1 METKDIIIIGGGA
14 AGLMASCAAAHVL
27 KKRGSVLVLEGNAK
41 LGRKLLATGNGRCN
55 LTNLNVSPA
64 HYHGDVTAIQDLL
77 HEYTPEAICAVF
89 REMGLVTKSD
99 SEGRVYPQNQQ
110 AAAVLSALRWDA
122 EKYGVSFSEE
132 HTVSKIEKVKNGF
145 TLICTDGTQL
155 FTKQCILTCGGAASP
170 RHSCGEGYTLAKQLG
185 HTVTKLYPS
194 LTQLTVRAKQWKTL
208 SGTRAPANAVLL
220 ADGKPVY
227 EESGEV
233 QFTDTGISGICVFG
247 LSIYA
252 GEFFALGTIRNK
264 KYTSFAVQL
273 DLLPDMAYQ
282 DVLDY
287 LLEMTK
293 LYPARAAGDLLSG
306 LLNMRLGYMLVG
318 VAGIAQSE
326 PAVKLKAPQLKKLAS
341 LLKGWRLDI
350 TGTKDFSAA
359 QVTAGGVPLTE
370 LDPHTMASK
379 KAPGL
384 YLAGEMLNIHG
395 DCGGYNL
402 HFAWASGITAG
413 KSAAY
418 RCLKEEKR
426 CYVSA
431 TFPCRF
437 TIRTKLCATQPP
449 KNCVP
454 MRRSSKNWHLSSA
467 LSMPEKSRTC
477 ALSLPWMW
485 KRTATKTS
493 CFPAC
498 ATATSQK
505 CRKEPMQYRRTVH
518 CRSVRLLWVLARRAC
533 SQAYCSHAPACA
545 RLF

>member
-1 METKDIIIIGGGA
+1 MEAKDIIIIGGGA

-227 EESGEV
+227 KESGEV

-247 LSIYA
+247 LSVYA

-264 KYTSFAVQL
+264 KYASLAVQL

-318 VAGIAQSE
+318 AAGIAQSE
-326 PAVKLKAPQLKKLAS
+326 PAVKIKAPQLKKLAS

-426 CYVSA
+426 
-431 TFPCRF
+431 
-437 TIRTKLCATQPP
+437 
-449 KNCVP
+449 
-454 MRRSSKNWHLSSA
+454 
-467 LSMPEKSRTC
+467 
-477 ALSLPWMW
+477 
-485 KRTATKTS
+485 
-493 CFPAC
+493 
-498 ATATSQK
+498 
-505 CRKEPMQYRRTVH
+505 
-518 CRSVRLLWVLARRAC
+518 
-533 SQAYCSHAPACA
+533 
-545 RLF
+545 

>member
-89 REMGLVTKSD
+89 REMGLVTKAD

-155 FTKQCILTCGGAASP
+155 FTKQ
-170 RHSCGEGYTLAKQLG
+170 
-185 HTVTKLYPS
+185 
-194 LTQLTVRAKQWKTL
+194 WKTL

-227 EESGEV
+227 KESGEV

-247 LSIYA
+247 LSVYA

-264 KYTSFAVQL
+264 KYASLAVQL

-318 VAGIAQSE
+318 AAGIAQSE
-326 PAVKLKAPQLKKLAS
+326 PAVKIKAPQLKKLAS

-379 KAPGL
+379 QAPGL

-426 CYVSA
+426 
-431 TFPCRF
+431 
-437 TIRTKLCATQPP
+437 
-449 KNCVP
+449 
-454 MRRSSKNWHLSSA
+454 
-467 LSMPEKSRTC
+467 
-477 ALSLPWMW
+477 
-485 KRTATKTS
+485 
-493 CFPAC
+493 
-498 ATATSQK
+498 
-505 CRKEPMQYRRTVH
+505 
-518 CRSVRLLWVLARRAC
+518 
-533 SQAYCSHAPACA
+533 
-545 RLF
+545 

>member
-208 SGTRAPANAVLL
+208 SARAPRKRRAF
-220 ADGKPVY
+220 GRRQTVY

-247 LSIYA
+247 LSVYA

-264 KYTSFAVQL
+264 KYASLAVQL

-326 PAVKLKAPQLKKLAS
+326 PAVKIKAPQLKKLAS

-359 QVTAGGVPLTE
+359 PGHGRRRAAYGAR
-370 LDPHTMASK
+370 PHTMASK
-379 KAPGL
+379 KPWGFTLRA
-384 YLAGEMLNIHG
+384 
-395 DCGGYNL
+395 
-402 HFAWASGITAG
+402 
-413 KSAAY
+413 
-418 RCLKEEKR
+418 RC
-426 CYVSA
+426 
-431 TFPCRF
+431 
-437 TIRTKLCATQPP
+437 
-449 KNCVP
+449 
-454 MRRSSKNWHLSSA
+454 
-467 LSMPEKSRTC
+467 
-477 ALSLPWMW
+477 
-485 KRTATKTS
+485 
-493 CFPAC
+493 
-498 ATATSQK
+498 
-505 CRKEPMQYRRTVH
+505 
-518 CRSVRLLWVLARRAC
+518 
-533 SQAYCSHAPACA
+533 
-545 RLF
+545 

>member
-89 REMGLVTKSD
+89 REMGACHQAGQRGQGIPAESAG
-99 SEGRVYPQNQQ
+99 SGRTLRFAVGCRKIRRVVFGRTHRLKNRESQKRIYAHLYGRHAAFHKAVYFDVRRCGISAPFLRRGLHARK
-110 AAAVLSALRWDA
+110 AARPHGDKAVP
-122 EKYGVSFSEE
+122 VF
-132 HTVSKIEKVKNGF
+132 
-145 TLICTDGTQL
+145 
-155 FTKQCILTCGGAASP
+155 
-170 RHSCGEGYTLAKQLG
+170 
-185 HTVTKLYPS
+185 
-194 LTQLTVRAKQWKTL
+194 
-208 SGTRAPANAVLL
+208 NAVYR
-220 ADGKPVY
+220 ARKAVENAVRHARPCKCRAFGRRQTVY
-227 EESGEV
+227 KESGEV

-247 LSIYA
+247 LSVYA

-264 KYTSFAVQL
+264 KYNSLAVQL
-273 DLLPDMAYQ
+273 DLLSDMAYQ

-318 VAGIAQSE
+318 AAGIAQSE
-326 PAVKLKAPQLKKLAS
+326 PAVKIKAPQLKKLAS

-426 CYVSA
+426 
-431 TFPCRF
+431 
-437 TIRTKLCATQPP
+437 
-449 KNCVP
+449 
-454 MRRSSKNWHLSSA
+454 
-467 LSMPEKSRTC
+467 
-477 ALSLPWMW
+477 
-485 KRTATKTS
+485 
-493 CFPAC
+493 
-498 ATATSQK
+498 
-505 CRKEPMQYRRTVH
+505 
-518 CRSVRLLWVLARRAC
+518 
-533 SQAYCSHAPACA
+533 
-545 RLF
+545 

>member
-208 SGTRAPANAVLL
+208 SGTRALANAVLL
-220 ADGKPVY
+220 ADGKP
-227 EESGEV
+227 
-233 QFTDTGISGICVFG
+233 G
-247 LSIYA
+247 LSVYA

-264 KYTSFAVQL
+264 KYASLAVQL

-326 PAVKLKAPQLKKLAS
+326 PAVKIKAPQLKKLAS

-426 CYVSA
+426 
-431 TFPCRF
+431 
-437 TIRTKLCATQPP
+437 
-449 KNCVP
+449 
-454 MRRSSKNWHLSSA
+454 
-467 LSMPEKSRTC
+467 
-477 ALSLPWMW
+477 
-485 KRTATKTS
+485 
-493 CFPAC
+493 
-498 ATATSQK
+498 
-505 CRKEPMQYRRTVH
+505 
-518 CRSVRLLWVLARRAC
+518 
-533 SQAYCSHAPACA
+533 
-545 RLF
+545 